1 MHWTVAVANLR
12 NAPCQNPRLTLQET
26 LKGFGEQLWSAEWQA
41 EHNAHLTGRTHNT
54 QQYKPGS
61 QEVLLLF
68 SDREG
73 EQVYQFPL
81 YEQLKHVLDPILL
94 QVTISL
100 EAVGPHDSAKRCFIL
115 FLFIGC

>member
-1 MHWTVAVANLR
+1 MPWTVTVTDMRNL
-12 NAPCQNPRLTLQET
+12 PCQNPHLNLQET

-41 EHNAHLTGRTHNT
+41 EHNAPLTGRTQNT

-73 EQVYQFPL
+73 GQVYQFPL
-81 YEQLKHVLDPILL
+81 YEQLKHVLEPILL

-100 EAVGPHDSAKRCFIL
+100 EAVAPQNSAMRHFIL
-115 FLFIGC
+115 FPTGGC